1 MDSTTAEDF
10 KVNSPV
16 QKWSHQIAG
25 IEFLNTHP
33 ASLLNC
39 VMGGGKSFMAIQ
51 NIRHVAAHPGAKT
64 LILCPAAVLG
74 VWLREFWKHADKQ
87 FDVLILDSKSNS
99 AKKAEMIYEA
109 LKLQQSHR
117 RPLVIVLN
125 YESFWRPEVFKVLMS
140 CRFDKIVLD
149 EIHRIKSHSAQCSK
163 SAWKLGKNTD
173 SRTGLTGTFLP
184 NTPGDCFAQFR
195 FLDDSIFGR
204 YWTHF
209 KAQYAIMDRY
219 IPQKVSQWVNLEDM
233 QRKIDRI
240 MFQIGSEVLVLPERQ
255 DIQIEVSLSPAGRKV
270 YSEMRKESI
279 AFIKRSMEG
288 SDDGDVRTAI
298 GSNGA
303 VQFLRLLQIANGYVT
318 DDEGV
323 EVITDTEKR
332 RVLLDM
338 LQDIDEPV
346 VVFGYFKHDLA
357 IVEKCAAIL
366 GRRYGE
372 ISGRRKDLTPH
383 ATYPEDID
391 IMGVQ
396 AKSGSAG
403 IDLTRAR
410 IGFILNSGLLSPGDH
425 SQMLARMH
433 RPGQLRPVTYY
444 TLVTKNTVET
454 KLIDERGRKRDIVDV
469 LLSELKEE
477 DVF

>member
-1 MDSTTAEDF
+1 
-10 KVNSPV
+10 
-16 QKWSHQIAG
+16 
-25 IEFLNTHP
+25 
-33 ASLLNC
+33 
-39 VMGGGKSFMAIQ
+39 
-51 NIRHVAAHPGAKT
+51 
-64 LILCPAAVLG
+64 
-74 VWLREFWKHADKQ
+74 
-87 FDVLILDSKSNS
+87 
-99 AKKAEMIYEA
+99 
-109 LKLQQSHR
+109 
-117 RPLVIVLN
+117 
-125 YESFWRPEVFKVLMS
+125 
-140 CRFDKIVLD
+140 
-149 EIHRIKSHSAQCSK
+149 
-163 SAWKLGKNTD
+163 
-173 SRTGLTGTFLP
+173 
-184 NTPGDCFAQFR
+184 
-195 FLDDSIFGR
+195 
-204 YWTHF
+204 
-209 KAQYAIMDRY
+209 MDRY

-469 LLSELKEE
+469 LLSELKE
-477 DVF
+477 DDCIF

>member
-1 MDSTTAEDF
+1 MTEHAQ
-10 KVNSPV
+10 N
-16 QKWSHQIAG
+16 WSHQIAG
-25 IEFLNTHP
+25 IEFLNSHP

-39 VMGGGKSFMAIQ
+39 VMGGGKSKMAIEH
-51 NIRHVAAHPGAKT
+51 IRHVAAHPGAKT
-64 LILCPAAVLG
+64 LILCPAAVIG
-74 VWLREFWKHADKQ
+74 VWLREFWKHADKE
-87 FDVLILDSKSNS
+87 FDVLVLDSKSNS
-99 AKKAEMIYEA
+99 TKKAELIYEA
-109 LKLQQSHR
+109 LKLQHSHR

-140 CRFDKIVLD
+140 CRFDKIVAD
-149 EIHRIKSHSAQCSK
+149 ESHRLKSHSAQCSK
-163 SAWKLGKNTD
+163 SAWKLGKNAN

-184 NTPGDCFAQFR
+184 NSPADCFAQFR

-209 KAQYAIMDRY
+209 RSQYAIMDRY
-219 IPQKVSQWVNLEDM
+219 IPQKVSQWINLEDM
-233 QRKIDRI
+233 QKKIGRI
-240 MFQIGSEVLVLPERQ
+240 MFQIGSEVLSLPDRQ
-255 DIQIEVSLSPAGRKV
+255 DIMVEVNLSPSGRKI

-279 AFIKRSMEG
+279 AFIKRSIDG
-288 SDDGDVRTAI
+288 RDDDEVRTAI

-323 EVITDTEKR
+323 EVNTDTEKR

-357 IVEKCAAIL
+357 CVEKCSEIL

-383 ATYPEDID
+383 ATYPEDVD

-410 IGFILNSGLLSPGDH
+410 LGFILNSGLLSPGDH
-425 SQMLARMH
+425 AQMLARMH
-433 RPGQLRPVTYY
+433 RPGQTRNVIYY
-444 TLVTKNTVET
+444 HLVTKGTVET

-469 LLSELKEE
+469 LLSEIREE
-477 DVF
+477 EVF